1 MPKRLVG
8 IFVCLLLANVVNYAL
23 GEWVTDFRESALTP
37 CTITEAED
45 LTRYQEKFTAEPH
58 CEIQVLLSS
67 PKEYFA
73 YLDGGGSQR
82 LLEWEATARQAS
94 TTNAPF
100 SLRAFYLAKTF
111 NTERIL
117 AIFLLLASLL
127 LLWGGWLKETYWT
140 TPPLYFLISLSTAAL
155 YAHLDAPLF
164 LSLYAGSWM
173 IYYVGLRLA
182 LPIYHS
188 EWSRLIRPSL
198 TPHLFLLA
206 TIAWRGPDLV
216 DLWFWTSPLY
226 RLGLTFVVLLA
237 AYFHFSMLIRV
248 LAGAKMKRVA
258 RYFAVG
264 IPLGMTLLAVGLFLG
279 LYTPGGGTALSL
291 LNYELVLLPAVFVDH
306 ISPDA
311 PLVLALGGFLVLIA
325 CGIGYFVQRIAH

>member
-23 GEWVTDFRESALTP
+23 GKWVTDFRESASQRYEVDAMDWEHRRDIVRP
-37 CTITEAED
+37 EADKEM
-45 LTRYQEKFTAEPH
+45 RQ
-58 CEIQVLLSS
+58 LLSL
-67 PKEYFA
+67 PTAYII
-73 YLDGGGSQR
+73 YLDAGGSDN
-82 LLEWEATARQAS
+82 LLAWEAIANSTNAS
-94 TTNAPF
+94 TTSPF
-100 SLRAFYLAKTF
+100 FLRAFHLAKTF

-117 AIFLLLASLL
+117 AIFLLITSLL
-127 LLWGGWLKETYWT
+127 LLWGGWLKETYWA
-140 TPPLYFLISLSTAAL
+140 TPPLYFLISLGTAAL

-164 LSLYAGSWM
+164 LSLYAGSWV